1 MNIIIVS
8 VIVLGVIGIIAAVLL
23 YVAATH
29 FRVDENPKIA
39 EVEELLPGANC
50 GGCGFSGCRAFAE
63 KCATSDTLDGLNCNS
78 LAAEGMRRI
87 ADTLGLSAVSPIVKK
102 ARVLCSATCDNRPPL
117 NRYDGVTSCAIEASL
132 YQGESDCTFGCLG
145 CGDCVK
151 ACPFGAMKL
160 TEESVIPEI
169 DLSKCVGCG
178 KCVVS
183 CPRHIVELAQYDADR
198 PWVAVTCANRDKG
211 PIAMKECKVACIGCG
226 LCKKKCE
233 HEAITIEQFLA
244 HIDSEKCLGC
254 GECIE
259 ACPRHS
265 IHNLSP
271 VSADAMKE
279 IEK

>member
-1 MNIIIVS
+1 
-8 VIVLGVIGIIAAVLL
+8 
-23 YVAATH
+23 
-29 FRVDENPKIA
+29 
-39 EVEELLPGANC
+39 
-50 GGCGFSGCRAFAE
+50 
-63 KCATSDTLDGLNCNS
+63 
-78 LAAEGMRRI
+78 
-87 ADTLGLSAVSPIVKK
+87 
-102 ARVLCSATCDNRPPL
+102 
-117 NRYDGVTSCAIEASL
+117 
-132 YQGESDCTFGCLG
+132 
-145 CGDCVK
+145 
-151 ACPFGAMKL
+151 MKL